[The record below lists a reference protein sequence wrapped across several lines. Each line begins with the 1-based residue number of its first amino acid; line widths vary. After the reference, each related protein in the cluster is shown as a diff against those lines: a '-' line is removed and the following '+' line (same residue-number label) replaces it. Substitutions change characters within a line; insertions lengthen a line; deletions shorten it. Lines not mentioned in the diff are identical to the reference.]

1 MVHSSQVA
9 LVNKFVVILNGRLTL
24 DHSAPIPFA
33 LWFRF
38 ETRVPHFSMS
48 AAIQD
53 VTIVGAGLIGLS
65 TALHLL
71 QRRPGTRL
79 TIIEKSDGPASQQSG
94 HNSGVIHSGIYYKPG
109 SFKARFCVKGRA
121 SMTSYC
127 EENEIPTWACGKL
140 IVATTPEEEARL
152 EQLYERG
159 KANQVKGL
167 RLVGR
172 EEMVEIEPHVAGTN
186 ALYAPYTAIVDFTR
200 VARSYA
206 AKVEELG
213 ATIRYGNA
221 LRDVVAFGDA
231 GRARFSLQTDGAEFH
246 SRTLINCAGLHSDV
260 VAEMSGIAPGLR
272 IIPFR
277 GEYYTLRKSSE
288 HLVKGLIYPVPDP
301 EFPFLGVHLTQTMKG
316 WVEAGPN
323 AVLAMKREGYRKR
336 DFSIR
341 DAARTMSFPGFWK
354 MARNNWKTGVYETAR
369 SIRKSMFLKSL
380 QRLMPELTSDDL
392 APGGSGVRAQ
402 AVKPDGSLLDDFH
415 IEQTDAAV
423 HVLNAPSPGA
433 TSSLV
438 IGNHI
443 AKLAMELLD

>member
-1 MVHSSQVA
+1 
-9 LVNKFVVILNGRLTL
+9 
-24 DHSAPIPFA
+24 
-33 LWFRF
+33 
-38 ETRVPHFSMS
+38 MS
-48 AAIQD
+48 ASIQD
-53 VTIVGAGLIGLS
+53 VTIIGAGLIGLS

-71 QRRPGTRL
+71 QRKPDIKL
-79 TIIEKSDGPASQQSG
+79 TVIEKSDGPASQQSG

-109 SFKARFCVKGRA
+109 SFKARFCVEGRA
-121 SMTSYC
+121 SMSAYC

-140 IVATTPEEEARL
+140 IVATSPVEETRL

-167 RLVGR
+167 KLVGR
-172 EEMVEIEPHVAGTN
+172 EEMLEIEPHVAGTK
-186 ALYAPYTAIVDFTR
+186 ALHAPYTAIVDFTR

-206 AKVEELG
+206 AKIEELG
-213 ATIRYGNA
+213 ATIRYRNA
-221 LRDVVAFGDA
+221 LRSVAPLDDGGQA
-231 GRARFSLQTDGAEFH
+231 KFSLQTDDVEIL
-246 SRTLINCAGLHSDV
+246 SRTLINCAGLHSDI

-336 DFSIR
+336 DFSLR

-354 MARNNWKTGVYETAR
+354 MAMNNWRTGFYETAR
-369 SIRKSMFLKSL
+369 SIRKGMFLKSL
-380 QRLMPELTSDDL
+380 QRLMPELSSDDL

-415 IEQTDAAV
+415 IEKTEAAV

-443 AKLAMELLD
+443 ANLATDLLG